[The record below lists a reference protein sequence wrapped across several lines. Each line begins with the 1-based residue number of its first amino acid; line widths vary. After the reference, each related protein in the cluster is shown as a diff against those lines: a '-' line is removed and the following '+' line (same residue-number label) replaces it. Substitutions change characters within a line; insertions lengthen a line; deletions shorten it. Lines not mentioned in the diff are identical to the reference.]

1 MGFLCRRR
9 SSAAPAESFS
19 LLCEE
24 DSESV
29 FGSDDDGVEETA
41 TMAPELGK
49 MMSLGFSASHHLGDG
64 GGGGEELVGSF
75 MEKEVEQMVET
86 ARGEYLTKLSNGG
99 IELSCR
105 IAAIDWIC
113 KVQAYYSF
121 GPLCAYLAVNYLDR
135 FLSSVEFSVT
145 NDMPWMQQLLIVAC
159 LSLAAKMEETAAPG
173 TLDLQVCNPEYVFD
187 KETIHRMEIIVLTTL
202 KWRMQAVTP
211 FTYIGHFLDKINEGN
226 RITSELISRCTEII
240 LSTMKATVFLRFR
253 PSEIATAV
261 ALSVVADGGRVLDFG
276 GVLESSKL
284 PVDKDNV
291 GRCHQAMQEM
301 ALVMQNST
309 ASPSGQSLG
318 RPSTFNQPIR
328 GSYSESAKNQSLIP
342 PQICSPRVHLPSDSQ
357 DLNRAVVAAMEWQ
370 RSGDRQQQPER
381 RSEGVGPERR
391 WSAVARDG
399 GGGGTPATAVVEPP
413 RSLSPRPPQSPSRVP
428 AAAVVVAVAEPAAA
442 AIIEPA
448 AVAVDVAEL
457 AAATVA
463 VVEPAG
469 VYRCS

>member
-135 FLSSVEFSVT
+135 FLSSLEFSVT

-187 KETIHRMEIIVLTTL
+187 AETIHRMEIIVLTTL

-309 ASPSGQSLG
+309 ASPSGVLDTSCFTSKSDDDNSIPGTSPQVDNNN
-318 RPSTFNQPIR
+318 NQ
-328 GSYSESAKNQSLIP
+328 A
-342 PQICSPRVHLPSDSQ
+342 C
-357 DLNRAVVAAMEWQ
+357 
-370 RSGDRQQQPER
+370 
-381 RSEGVGPERR
+381 
-391 WSAVARDG
+391 
-399 GGGGTPATAVVEPP
+399 TPASKRARVEEAPM
-413 RSLSPRPPQSPSRVP
+413 S
-428 AAAVVVAVAEPAAA
+428 
-442 AIIEPA
+442 
-448 AVAVDVAEL
+448 
-457 AAATVA
+457 
-463 VVEPAG
+463 
-469 VYRCS
+469 